1 MPRGMDCDAEKEPGV
16 LKVDSTRM
24 SSSVDVGHELAMTCH
39 LSDAVGNCLV
49 EVEHHVQHA
58 LALGCLQLETA

>member
-1 MPRGMDCDAEKEPGV
+1 M
-16 LKVDSTRM
+16 KVDSTRM